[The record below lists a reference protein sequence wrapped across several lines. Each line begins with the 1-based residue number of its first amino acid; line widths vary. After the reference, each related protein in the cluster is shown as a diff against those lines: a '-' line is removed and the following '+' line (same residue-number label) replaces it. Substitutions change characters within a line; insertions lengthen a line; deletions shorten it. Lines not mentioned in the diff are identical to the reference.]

1 MQNVITLILGGG
13 RGSRLQPLTKYRS
26 KPAVPLAGKYRLIDI
41 PLSNCINSG
50 LRRIYVLTQFLSV
63 SLHRHIRQSY
73 RFDHFTG
80 GYVELLAAQQT
91 MEAGT
96 DWYEGT
102 ADAVR
107 KNVRYLEQ
115 RGVDYVLILSGDQLY
130 RMNYM
135 DMLHTHTQS
144 GADATIAAL
153 PVDREAAKAFG
164 IMRLSEEGRV
174 HGFVEKPQT
183 DEELESVTMPA
194 SWFEKQGF
202 HNTGHDCLA
211 SMGIYLFNR
220 DLLVD
225 ALRST
230 THEDFGK
237 EVFPSLIADKHIQVH
252 PFDGYWEDIGTIR
265 AFYDA
270 NLALASATPPFDLAR
285 PESRLY
291 SRSRFLPPSQI
302 SDAKITDSVIAE
314 GCRIGRNAVIHNSV
328 IGLRCIVGE
337 NSIIRNSV
345 IMGADDYETA
355 AERQECQDGHTPH
368 TGIGNNCIIEG
379 AIVDK
384 NCRIGDNVQIRNSSV
399 AESDYFEGDCFAVR
413 DGIPVIEKEAILPDS
428 WNLDDQIKARG

>member
-1 MQNVITLILGGG
+1 MQNVITLVLGGG
-13 RGSRLQPLTKYRS
+13 RGTRLQPLTKYRS

-50 LRRIYVLTQFLSV
+50 MRRVYVLTQFLSV
-63 SLHRHIRQSY
+63 SLHRHIRQTY
-73 RFDHFTG
+73 RFDQYSG

-91 MEAGT
+91 MEGGT

-115 RGVDYVLILSGDQLY
+115 RDIDYVLILSGDQLY
-130 RMNYM
+130 RMNYL

-164 IMRLSEEGRV
+164 IMRLTNDGRV
-174 HGFVEKPQT
+174 LGFVEKPQT
-183 DEELESVTMPA
+183 KEEIESVIMPPA
-194 SWFEKQGF
+194 WFTQHGF
-202 HNTGHDCLA
+202 QAGERDCLA

-237 EVFPSLIADKHIQVH
+237 EVFPSLIDNKHVQVH

-265 AFYDA
+265 AFYEA
-270 NLALASATPPFDLAR
+270 NIALASSSPPFQLGQ
-285 PESRLY
+285 PESPLY
-291 SRSRFLPPSQI
+291 SRSRFLPPSRINNATIKDSLIADGCTI
-302 SDAKITDSVIAE
+302 SH
-314 GCRIGRNAVIHNSV
+314 NAVVENSV
-328 IGLRCIVGE
+328 IGLRCHIGE
-337 NSIIRNSV
+337 NSVIRDSV
-345 IMGADDYETA
+345 LMGSDEYETDAELQA
-355 AERQECQDGHTPH
+355 AFDSHLPPFGV
-368 TGIGNNCIIEG
+368 GANCKIEG
-379 AIVDK
+379 AIIDK
-384 NCRIGDNVQIRNSSV
+384 NCRIGDNVEIRNAGIPQDQV
-399 AESDYFEGDCFAVR
+399 YEGDCFAIR
-413 DGIPVIEKEAILPDS
+413 DGIPVIEKDAVLPTG
-428 WNLDDQIKARG
+428 WNLMANVKQ